1 MKKTIYNKVVGIVF
15 LAILFSHVV
24 YAQNERNKALIYSY
38 LHGWEYSIKAGL
50 SIGGTSPL
58 PLPKEIRSIDSYAPN
73 IAIAI
78 EGNATKWFGNDKK
91 WGMTAGIRLENKTMT
106 TEATVKNYGMK
117 IINTNGGELQGLW
130 TGGVKTKVKNSYLT
144 IPLLANYKIS
154 DRWKISL
161 GPYFSYMTEGN
172 FSGLRPAERKAGRA
186 GVQNHEAPSG
196 RSESCRHSYELCF
209 TGEFSANCERRF
221 LRHLSI

>member
-1 MKKTIYNKVVGIVF
+1 MKKTIYYKVVGIVF
-15 LAILFSHVV
+15 LTILFSHVA

-58 PLPKEIRSIDSYAPN
+58 PLPKEIRNIDSYSPN

-144 IPLLANYKIS
+144 IPVLANYKIS
-154 DRWKISL
+154 DRWKVSL
-161 GPYFSYMTEGN
+161 GP
-172 FSGLRPAERKAGRA
+172 
-186 GVQNHEAPSG
+186 
-196 RSESCRHSYELCF
+196 
-209 TGEFSANCERRF
+209 
-221 LRHLSI
+221 

>member
-15 LAILFSHVV
+15 LAILFSHVA

-78 EGNATKWFGNDKK
+78 EGNTTKWFGKDKK

-144 IPLLANYKIS
+144 IPVLANYKIS
-154 DRWKISL
+154 DRWKVSL
-161 GPYFSYMTEGN
+161 GPYVSYMTEGN
-172 FSGLRPAERKAGRA
+172 FSDMYMKVIYARLMKQASVSTSTVK
-186 GVQNHEAPSG
+186 VLQLMIFQTT
-196 RSESCRHSYELCF
+196 Y
-209 TGEFSANCERRF
+209 ANFNGGSIRR
-221 LRHLSI
+221 

>member
-1 MKKTIYNKVVGIVF
+1 MKKTIYNRIAGF
-15 LAILFSHVV
+15 LLLVILGGQLS
-24 YAQNERNKALIYSY
+24 YAQSERNKSIIYSY

-58 PLPKEIRSIDSYAPN
+58 PLPKEIRSLDSYSPN

-78 EGNATKWFGNDKK
+78 EGNATKWFGNNKK
-91 WGMTAGIRLENKTMT
+91 WGMTAGVRLENKTMT

-130 TGGVKTKVKNSYLT
+130 TGGVKTKVKNSYVT

-154 DRWKISL
+154 SRWKVSL
-161 GPYFSYMTEGN
+161 GPYFSYMSEGN
-172 FSGLRPAERKAGRA
+172 FS
-186 GVQNHEAPSG
+186 
-196 RSESCRHSYELCF
+196 RSE
-209 TGEFSANCERRF
+209 ERRVGKEG
-221 LRHLSI
+221 